1 LFKLFASSWR
11 GVRRVEVR
19 LSDAVR
25 ALLGDV
31 EKTKGGLYTLR
42 KDRLERLL
50 GVGVS
55 SKLWA
60 TARRPA
66 TPCLYMKTSKGL
78 VVYKECLKAVLTQ
91 LQDNE

>member
-1 LFKLFASSWR
+1 VVVWLR
-11 GVRRVEVR
+11 
-19 LSDAVR
+19 DAVE

-31 EKTKGGLYTLR
+31 EKTRGGLYTLR
-42 KDRLERLL
+42 KDKLERLL

-60 TARRPA
+60 AVKKLA

-78 VVYKECLKAVLTQ
+78 VVRRECLKTVLAQ